1 MVSIPD
7 SLSDVV
13 TQAAEATKK
22 ALAAGQTR
30 LQIEILL
37 PELKPLPI
45 AEQLL
50 LEELSD
56 LGLLFKVFFSD
67 AGAAALARRDW
78 GESPHRLLGIE
89 ELWEPI
95 APEDQAFLVVAP
107 TPVEAE
113 KVAKMGEQVG
123 DRPFILLLPKLQD
136 PTILGIGYAGRR
148 FYTGFIET
156 LETSYY
162 LRPLEQGA
170 VLRSYPDPW
179 QVWWET
185 SEDHYELLASE
196 QTVPRGDRLDEILA
210 QVAPEKPQQ
219 GGFWQVLQRLFR

>member
-1 MVSIPD
+1 MVPIPD
-7 SLSDVV
+7 SLSDAVS
-13 TQAAEATKK
+13 QAAGATKA
-22 ALAAGQTR
+22 ALADGHMR

-45 AEQLL
+45 AQQFL
-50 LEELSD
+50 LEELSELD
-56 LGLLFKVFFSD
+56 IPFKVLFSD

-78 GESPHRLLGIE
+78 GDIPHRLLGIE
-89 ELWEPI
+89 ELWEPVE
-95 APEDQAFLVVAP
+95 ADDQAYLIVAP

-136 PTILGIGYAGRR
+136 PLILGMGYSGRQ
-148 FYTGFIET
+148 FYNSFIET
-156 LETSYY
+156 LDTCYY

-170 VLRSYPDPW
+170 IWRSYPQPW

-185 SEDHYELLASE
+185 ETDNYQLLASE
-196 QTVPRGDRLDEILA
+196 ETLPRGERLEQILE
-210 QVAPEKPQQ
+210 QVAPKKPQQ
-219 GGFWQVLQRLFR
+219 TGFLQTLQRLFQ